1 VNQDA
6 SLYHSIAPLDA
17 AHLASALLL
26 FCCIGGLWALSLH
39 RRDAS
44 IVDSFWALGFAL
56 VSLVSLWRGPGS
68 ERALLA
74 AACTTLWAA
83 RLSLHLLRR
92 NLAHGEDRRYAAMRK
107 RFDPGWWWKSFFI
120 VFLLQGVLIWVISL
134 PLQYAGAAPS
144 IHPPG
149 SPGDSLGLL
158 DALGALLFL
167 AGFLCEALADAQ
179 LEAFKKDPSSA
190 GRVLD
195 TGLWRYSRHPNYF
208 GNALLWW
215 GLSLFGVA
223 TGPWWLLCA
232 PALMTFLL
240 LRVSGV
246 TLLEKDIGER
256 RPEYSEYIRRTSS
269 FIPWPPRIE

>member
-1 VNQDA
+1 M
-6 SLYHSIAPLDA
+6 A
-17 AHLASALLL
+17 AEPALASRLGLLDSAGLWSAILL
-26 FCCIGGLWALSLH
+26 FACITALWALSVR

-44 IVDSFWALGFAL
+44 LVDGFWATGFSL
-56 VSLVSLWRGPGS
+56 VSLVSLWCGPGGP
-68 ERALLA
+68 RPWLA
-74 AACTTLWAA
+74 AGCTTLWAA
-83 RLSLHLLRR
+83 RLSLHLIRR

-107 RFDPGWWWKSFFI
+107 RQGPGFWWKSFFI

-134 PLQYAGAAPS
+134 PLQYAGAA
-144 IHPPG
+144 G
-149 SPGDSLGLL
+149 AAGLGTL
-158 DALGALLFL
+158 DALGALVFL
-167 AGFLCEALADAQ
+167 AGFLCEAFADAQ
-179 LEAFKKDPSSA
+179 LEAFKRDPASA

-215 GLSLFGVA
+215 GLCLFGLA
-223 TGPWWLLCA
+223 TGPWWLLFA

-246 TLLEKDIGER
+246 TLLEQDIGER
-256 RPEYSEYIRRTSS
+256 RPAYTEYISRTSA

>member
-1 VNQDA
+1 MTSDFNLSNVP
-6 SLYHSIAPLDA
+6 YAPLA
-17 AHLASALLL
+17 IAHLASAILL
-26 FCCIGGLWALSLH
+26 FACLTALWVLSLR

-44 IVDSFWALGFAL
+44 IVDGFWAIGFSL
-56 VSLVSLWRGPGS
+56 VSLVSLSCGPAGP
-68 ERALLA
+68 RPWLA

-83 RLSLHLLRR
+83 RLSFHLIRR

-107 RFDPGWWWKSFFI
+107 RQGPGFWWKSFFI

-134 PLQYAGAAPS
+134 PLQHAGTSAAP
-144 IHPPG
+144 IGP
-149 SPGDSLGLL
+149 L

-167 AGFLCEALADAQ
+167 AGFVSEALADAQ
-179 LEAFKKDPSSA
+179 LEAFKKSPASA

-223 TGPWWLLCA
+223 TGPWWLFFA

-246 TLLEKDIGER
+246 TMLEKDIGER
-256 RPEYSEYIRRTSS
+256 RPEYTEYIRTTSA
-269 FIPWPPRIE
+269 FVPWPPRIK